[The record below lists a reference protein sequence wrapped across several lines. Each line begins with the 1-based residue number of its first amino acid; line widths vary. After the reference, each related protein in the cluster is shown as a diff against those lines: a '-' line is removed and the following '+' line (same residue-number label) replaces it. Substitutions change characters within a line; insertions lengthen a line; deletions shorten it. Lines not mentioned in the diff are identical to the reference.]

1 VNKTNY
7 TKSQK
12 FFYILLG
19 TISLGLG
26 IIGLILPV
34 LPTTPFILFSSW
46 CYYRGSER
54 FHDWL
59 INHPY
64 LGKIVEEYSDKEGIT
79 RDSKAKAIGL
89 TWIAVSLTA
98 IFILESIF
106 MRALIILLAIIGT
119 IIILRLKTRE

>member
-1 VNKTNY
+1 M
-7 TKSQK
+7 K
-12 FFYILLG
+12 FFYILIG

-34 LPTTPFILFSSW
+34 LPTTPFILLSSW

-64 LGKIVEEYSDKEGIT
+64 LGKIVKEYSDNEGIP
-79 RDSKAKAIGL
+79 RDTKVKAIGL
-89 TWIAVSLTA
+89 TWIVVSLTA
-98 IFILESIF
+98 IFVLESMF

-119 IIILRLKTRE
+119 IIILSLKTRK